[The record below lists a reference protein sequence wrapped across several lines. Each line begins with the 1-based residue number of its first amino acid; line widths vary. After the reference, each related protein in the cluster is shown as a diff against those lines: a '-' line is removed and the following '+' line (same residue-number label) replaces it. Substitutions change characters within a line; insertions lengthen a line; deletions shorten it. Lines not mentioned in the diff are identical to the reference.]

1 MLADERRDVGHVK
14 ASDESDRS
22 VRTILLLR
30 EVADAVEPIT
40 ANEISERTGLP
51 KATVYRLCEQLLGA
65 GLIRRQLGGRGYV
78 AGPKLIDLAQSV
90 LASRSVYV
98 TRHAILARLA
108 KEIGETCNLVAPEGG
123 GMVYWDRVETEWPLR
138 LQLPVGSRVPFH
150 ATASG
155 KMYLASLPMAQCTRL
170 LKEIE
175 LEPHTENTLTV
186 PEVLQQHLL
195 DTRKRGYSLDD
206 EEFIQEMTAI
216 AVPVL
221 DQQKRY
227 VASLAVHAPK
237 SRMTIEHA
245 KGYVDLLKD
254 AASHIGAGVPE
265 RLRATA

>member
-1 MLADERRDVGHVK
+1 MK
-14 ASDESDRS
+14 ANDESDRS

-51 KATVYRLCEQLLGA
+51 KATVYRLCDQLLNA
-65 GLIRRQLGGRGYV
+65 GLIQRQLGGRGYV
-78 AGPKLIDLAQSV
+78 SGQKLVELAQSV

-98 TRHAILARLA
+98 TRHAILTRVAR
-108 KEIGETCNLVAPEGG
+108 EIGETCNLVAPEGD

-138 LQLPVGSRVPFH
+138 LQLPVGSRVPLH

-155 KMYLASLPMAQCTRL
+155 KMYLACLPVAQCTRL
-170 LKEIE
+170 LQEIE
-175 LEPHTENTLTV
+175 LKPHTTNTITSID
-186 PEVLQQHLL
+186 ELQQHLME
-195 DTRKRGYSLDD
+195 TRDRGYSLDN

-216 AVPVL
+216 AVPVT

-237 SRMTIEHA
+237 SRMTIGRA
-245 KGYVDLLKD
+245 QDYVDILQE
-254 AASHIGAGVPE
+254 AARHIGEGVPE
-265 RLRATA
+265 RLRASA